1 MTTRRKKN
9 LAIGG
14 FFLWVICLGVVPE
27 MVMGWMGIAAT
38 MLFGW
43 VPFLIH
49 AVPQIR
55 VRWSPIGS
63 TAVYIV
69 LLLSG
74 SHYFLRW
81 LYREMRGSA
90 VPSNWNW
97 RWTVGAFLIIVLMFT
112 SGMAAIGAAHQTAW
126 LVHSPVPLLKQSGGR
141 ETANRVKCGSNLR
154 QIALALTMHAN
165 EHGGKY
171 PDDFAELFGDGF
183 DLYPSALV
191 CPSTNDEP
199 AIGATTQAV
208 IADFATPHHCSYV
221 YLGKGLSQPLS
232 SDRVMALESL
242 VNHQGEGMNVLF
254 GDMHVEWLDKA
265 QADTLLAKLAIPGGT
280 TRESHLK

>member
-1 MTTRRKKN
+1 MTTRDRKTLLIGAFILLLIVSV
-9 LAIGG
+9 LAPEFILG
-14 FFLWVICLGVVPE
+14 FGDV
-27 MVMGWMGIAAT
+27 AT
-38 MLFGW
+38 LLFGW

-49 AVPQIR
+49 AVSQIR
-55 VRWSPIGS
+55 VRWGPIGS
-63 TAVYIV
+63 TAVYVV

-90 VPSNWNW
+90 VPPNWNW
-97 RWTVGAFLIIVLMFT
+97 RWTIGGFLVIVLMFT

-126 LVHSPVPLLKQSGGR
+126 LVNSTEPLYKQHGEVR
-141 ETANRVKCGSNLR
+141 NRIICPNNLR
-154 QIALALTMHAN
+154 TIGQALTLYAN
-165 EHGGKY
+165 NHDHKY
-171 PDDFAELFGDGF
+171 PGDLSALLGEDFSSSF
-183 DLYPSALV
+183 LV

-208 IADFATPHHCSYV
+208 LADFATPNHCSYI
-221 YLGKGLSQPLS
+221 YLGKGLSQPLP

-242 VNHQGEGMNVLF
+242 KNHQEKGMNVLF

-265 QADTLLAKLAIPGGT
+265 HADTLLAKLAIPGGT
-280 TRESHLK
+280 TRESHQK

>member
-90 VPSNWNW
+90 VPPNWNW

-126 LVHSPVPLLKQSGGR
+126 LVNSTEPLYKQHGEVR
-141 ETANRVKCGSNLR
+141 NRIICPNNLR
-154 QIALALTMHAN
+154 VIGQALTLYAN
-165 EHGGKY
+165 NHDHKY
-171 PDDFAELFGDGF
+171 PGDWSALLSEGF
-183 DLYPSALV
+183 SSSFLV
-191 CPSTNDEP
+191 CPSSNEEP

-208 IADFATPHHCSYV
+208 LADFATPYHCSYI
-221 YLGKGLSQPLS
+221 YLGKGLSQPLP

-242 VNHQGEGMNVLF
+242 KNHQEKGMNVLF
-254 GDMHVEWLDKA
+254 GDMHIEWLDKA

-280 TRESHLK
+280 TRESHQK